1 MACPKR
7 RSSQARTAKRR
18 ANWKLT
24 APNLVSCP
32 QCHTLK
38 AQHLVCKECG
48 YYKGKEI
55 IKMAEAK

>member
-1 MACPKR
+1 MASTKR
-7 RSSQARTAKRR
+7 RTSQARTGKIR

-38 AQHLVCKECG
+38 AQHAVCKECG

-55 IKMAEAK
+55 VKVAEA